1 MIYELGYKKIALS
14 PISNGSSTTW
24 WVDPE
29 TNDLYKRFPPL
40 YYAGTGGIN
49 RGGYIRKVTKH
60 NIRSMNIPTFVQ
72 DIMVTQYKGM
82 VL

>member
-1 MIYELGYKKIALS
+1 MIYELNKKKIVLS
-14 PISNGSSTTW
+14 SISNGASTTW

-40 YYAGTGGIN
+40 YFAGTGGIN
-49 RGGYIRKVTKH
+49 RWGCIRKVTKH
-60 NIRSMNIPTFVQ
+60 NIKSMNIPKFVQ
-72 DIMVTQYKGM
+72 DVMVTQYKGV

>member
-1 MIYELGYKKIALS
+1 MIYELGYKKIVLS
-14 PISNGSSTTW
+14 SISNGSSTTW

-29 TNDLYKRFPPL
+29 TNDLYKRIPPL

-49 RGGYIRKVTKH
+49 RWGCIRKVTKR
-60 NIRSMNIPTFVQ
+60 NINSMNIPKCVQ
-72 DIMVTQYKGM
+72 DVMVTQYKGM